1 MFEHKRWFRG
11 GRESRTKERA
21 SPGSELPR
29 EVHRLGGSC
38 GENAQK
44 PRLQGSTRRTG
55 RAAVNGRPR
64 VLGATARR
72 TRRSGPGFRTPND
85 PDGRIPPRYIYVA
98 PESGELEKEPGD
110 GEDGAEEALIQ
121 PLQQPP
127 RRDAAKVRERR
138 RRRVAMTGC
147 GSEDELWGGGASK

>member
-1 MFEHKRWFRG
+1 
-11 GRESRTKERA
+11 
-21 SPGSELPR
+21 
-29 EVHRLGGSC
+29 
-38 GENAQK
+38 
-44 PRLQGSTRRTG
+44 
-55 RAAVNGRPR
+55 
-64 VLGATARR
+64 
-72 TRRSGPGFRTPND
+72 
-85 PDGRIPPRYIYVA
+85 VA

-147 GSEDELWGGGASK
+147 GSEDELWGGGANKGRSAGTYGGGPGVDAAPATRWMSFRVGEQIKVAVASVEEVL

>member
-1 MFEHKRWFRG
+1 MAG
-11 GRESRTKERA
+11 SR
-21 SPGSELPR
+21 L
-29 EVHRLGGSC
+29 V
-38 GENAQK
+38 
-44 PRLQGSTRRTG
+44 
-55 RAAVNGRPR
+55 
-64 VLGATARR
+64 
-72 TRRSGPGFRTPND
+72 
-85 PDGRIPPRYIYVA
+85 IYVA

-147 GSEDELWGGGASK
+147 GSEDELWGGGANKWPPLDRRRNEGKRVGKFPED

>member
-1 MFEHKRWFRG
+1 MAG
-11 GRESRTKERA
+11 SR
-21 SPGSELPR
+21 L
-29 EVHRLGGSC
+29 V
-38 GENAQK
+38 
-44 PRLQGSTRRTG
+44 
-55 RAAVNGRPR
+55 
-64 VLGATARR
+64 
-72 TRRSGPGFRTPND
+72 
-85 PDGRIPPRYIYVA
+85 IYVA

-147 GSEDELWGGGASK
+147 GSEDELWGGGANKGRSGKCGGSIISAGTALQLFRIWNGGKKYSQANISRPVISKLLRTIMH